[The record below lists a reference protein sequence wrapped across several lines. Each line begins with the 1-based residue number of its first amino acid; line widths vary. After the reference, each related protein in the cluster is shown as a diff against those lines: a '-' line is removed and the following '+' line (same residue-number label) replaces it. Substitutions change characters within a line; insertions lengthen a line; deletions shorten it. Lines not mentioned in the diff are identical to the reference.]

1 MRKAFLIV
9 LVLILACSPPPLY
22 VEKNHAVLA
31 QIFAPENRTLTEG
44 DYVSYNLS
52 VTNTG
57 DNDSFQ
63 MVIDTAVIDSEN
75 GDIVVSSSSSHNFSE
90 RLSLERSFQVNEPGV
105 MHIKETLSF
114 ENRSEEAQVTYDVR
128 PKPIEFIEK
137 SVPAKAL
144 PVEEKVEP
152 IEEVI
157 PVEEAPE
164 EKILHVY
171 IDNYTFLPNP
181 LTITVGTT
189 VIWKNLYS
197 SSESV
202 AGPGFD
208 SGPLGTN
215 QEFSHKFTK
224 VTSLSYGSTLS
235 SAYGEI
241 TVRNTTLNKAD
252 SKR

>member
-1 MRKAFLIV
+1 MRKALLLV
-9 LVLILACSPPPLY
+9 LALILACTPPAAII
-22 VEKNHAVLA
+22 VKNHSVLA

-52 VTNTG
+52 ITNTG
-57 DNDSFQ
+57 DDDSFQ
-63 MVIDTAVIDSEN
+63 LTIDTAVIDSQD
-75 GDIVVSSSSSHNFSE
+75 GDIVTRYSSSHNFSD
-90 RLSLERSFQVNEPGV
+90 RLLLERSFQVNAPGV
-105 MHIKETLSF
+105 MQVKETLSF
-114 ENRSEEAQVTYDVR
+114 SNKSEEAQVTFDIR

-144 PVEEKVEP
+144 PVEEVKES
-152 IEEVI
+152 IEQVV
-157 PVEEAPE
+157 PVGAPE

-181 LTITVGTT
+181 LNITVGTT
-189 VIWKNLYS
+189 VIWKNLYR

-224 VTSLSYGSTLS
+224 VTSLSYGSALS

-241 TVRNTTLNKAD
+241 TVRNITPKKMAK
-252 SKR
+252 S